1 MKGALEVMLE
11 MSGGTRSEWELLV
24 SGRGF
29 LVAQMVK
36 NPPTIWETWVRS
48 LGWEESL
55 GEGVAAHSSILT

>member
-36 NPPTIWETWVRS
+36 NPPEMQETWV
-48 LGWEESL
+48 
-55 GEGVAAHSSILT
+55 